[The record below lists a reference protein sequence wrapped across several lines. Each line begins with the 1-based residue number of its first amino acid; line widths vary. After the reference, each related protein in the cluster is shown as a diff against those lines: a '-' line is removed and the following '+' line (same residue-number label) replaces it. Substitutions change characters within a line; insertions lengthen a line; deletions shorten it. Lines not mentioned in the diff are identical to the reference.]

1 MLRKYGQFLRKS
13 LYSLPEDIER
23 PYHKVANL
31 TIKITSVAIVTVG
44 AWLMYHA
51 LETYFVEFR
60 SSYLQTY
67 SQSAQQGSVHQSQ
80 NSLIPPFPSEATN
93 KKMGDL
99 NLMFYDIVFTF
110 LGGAGLVIFASGLG
124 PVLLLRYIAFT
135 LPDRI
140 YLRAHASPE
149 ERERKKRGS
158 HHIHKAMSGK

>member
-1 MLRKYGQFLRKS
+1 
-13 LYSLPEDIER
+13 
-23 PYHKVANL
+23 
-31 TIKITSVAIVTVG
+31 
-44 AWLMYHA
+44 
-51 LETYFVEFR
+51 
-60 SSYLQTY
+60 
-67 SQSAQQGSVHQSQ
+67 
-80 NSLIPPFPSEATN
+80 
-93 KKMGDL
+93 MGDL